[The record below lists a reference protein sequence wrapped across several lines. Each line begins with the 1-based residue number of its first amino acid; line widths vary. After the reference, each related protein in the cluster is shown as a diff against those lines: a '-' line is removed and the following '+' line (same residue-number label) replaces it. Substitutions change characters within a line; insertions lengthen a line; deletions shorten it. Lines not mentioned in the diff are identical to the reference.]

1 MIGFEQMSKPDPPV
15 EMSWLI
21 VPADNRQDFPKQ
33 TYDSNRLCYISDF
46 GHQNSLLIK
55 LACDKHNG
63 MTLHHKI
70 LVVGGG
76 NAGISVAAQLLR
88 RQHNLDIAIIEP
100 SDKHYYQPAWTL
112 VGAGVFDPRKTVR
125 SESSVIPKG
134 AIWIRQSVK
143 SFEPDQNMVT
153 LNNGDKV
160 GYQYL
165 IVAPGIQ
172 LNWNEIKGLE
182 ETLGKNG
189 VTSNYLYH
197 LAPYTWECLK
207 NFKGGNAL
215 FTNPNTP
222 VKCGGAPHKIMWL
235 AADHFRKNGLLE
247 KTNIQY
253 WSGGTRLFGVDKYEK
268 TLKKVAE
275 RDRVQIHFFTKL
287 VEIDGPAKLAKFV
300 GFGEQNKGQEYWVDF
315 DMIHVTPPQ
324 SAPEF
329 VRHSS
334 LANEAG
340 WVDVDKFTLQ
350 HKRYPNVFSLGDA
363 SSLPTSRT
371 GAAIRKQAPVL
382 VENLLAA
389 INGKELK
396 AAYNGYTSCP
406 VVTGYGKL
414 VLCEFDYDNNP
425 TETFPF
431 DQSKERW
438 TMYQLKRRI
447 LPWLYWNKILPGK
460 M

>member
-1 MIGFEQMSKPDPPV
+1 MPTNHQ
-15 EMSWLI
+15 I
-21 VPADNRQDFPKQ
+21 V
-33 TYDSNRLCYISDF
+33 I
-46 GHQNSLLIK
+46 
-55 LACDKHNG
+55 
-63 MTLHHKI
+63 
-70 LVVGGG
+70 VGGG
-76 NAGISVAAQLLR
+76 NAGISVASQLLR
-88 RQHNLDIAIIEP
+88 KNKDLDIAIIEP

-112 VGAGVFDPRKTVR
+112 VGAGVFDVKKTIRNEADVM
-125 SESSVIPKG
+125 PKKVK
-134 AIWIRQSVK
+134 WIKQKVV
-143 SFEPDQNMVT
+143 SFQPEANTIVLD
-153 LNNGDKV
+153 NNETV

-172 LNWNEIKGLE
+172 LNWHEIKGLK

-189 VTSNYLYH
+189 VCSNYSVE
-197 LAPYTWECLK
+197 LAPYTWDCLSH
-207 NFKGGNAL
+207 FKGGKAL

-235 AADHFRKNGLLE
+235 AADYFKKHGTFDKSE
-247 KTNIQY
+247 IQY

-275 RDRVQIHFFTKL
+275 RDNVQMNFFTKL
-287 VEIDGPAKLAKFV
+287 VAIDGPTKKATFV
-300 GFGEQNKGQEYWVDF
+300 GFGEQNKDQEYVVDF

-324 SAPEF
+324 SAPDF
-329 VRHSS
+329 VRHSP
-334 LANEAG
+334 LANAAG
-340 WVDVDKFTLQ
+340 WVDVDKNSLQ
-350 HKRYPNVFSLGDA
+350 HVKFPNIFSLGDA

-382 VENLLAA
+382 VKNLLALMA
-389 INGKELK
+389 GQSITGS
-396 AAYNGYTSCP
+396 YNGYTSCP

-414 VLCEFDYDNNP
+414 VLAEFDYNNKP
-425 TETFPF
+425 METFPF

-438 TMYQLKRRI
+438 SMYLMKTKL